1 MIQKSQNFSQ
11 NDWDK
16 SQISVISD
24 GETAVEAFLSEN
36 QGVRESYE
44 KRHFEKALWN
54 FRATNPFNNL
64 SNCRA
69 TVVNF
74 DVSKDSEALVKY
86 SVAETGHQFIR
97 RYNIPQSADDVSYE
111 ENQLLRLNSYAP
123 HSISYVT
130 LYEGDTFPA
139 LLDGEIYEIWI

>member
-74 DVSKDSEALVKY
+74 DVSKER
-86 SVAETGHQFIR
+86 GF
-97 RYNIPQSADDVSYE
+97 
-111 ENQLLRLNSYAP
+111 
-123 HSISYVT
+123 
-130 LYEGDTFPA
+130 
-139 LLDGEIYEIWI
+139 GEI